1 MAINEAAV
9 YQDLEDIYVL
19 CIRKVVSEVCA
30 DLWRNMPEGAFGT
43 FKKYDLENT
52 KAVNAQKDQEKKEA
66 EKLLKEGKISSV
78 NYDKYKHIVAITSK
92 AKSFKKFDFQAC
104 NNTLAYI
111 EPVYT
116 EIAKKYRFNYESLV
130 NTAKELS
137 RLRNKLAHP
146 DPSDSP
152 SKILGYQKN
161 CINHM
166 NYMFGM
172 GLDTV
177 KDENGATFY
186 EQFQKIHF
194 QYMEQALQRWYYLTD
209 FLDLEHY
216 DASRFLEVCATNNIK
231 ADKKD
236 AKYLFCTSNLEKT
249 VEILKNSLALSGDNV
264 AAKAQVAPM
273 PPAQSVPPTPQPVP
287 QPKKS
292 NKTPYIVAAVICALL
307 LGGAIV
313 AATVIPAV
321 TGLISS
327 FLGGT
332 SSTPSAP
339 QMPVL
344 NNSSTVS
351 QDTDA
356 DFTSSVLNDT
366 SSEESNAGTGENQIL
381 PKHEQDVQAL
391 QHADDLALRNKT
403 ISVSVGDYI
412 TPPPALVWDNVTI
425 YSQNTNIA
433 VGENGLV
440 KGVSPG
446 TTYIIVESEL
456 GSSSAFCVVVKQ

>member
-1 MAINEAAV
+1 MAINETAV

-19 CIRKVVSEVCA
+19 CIRKVISEVCA
-30 DLWRNMPEGAFGT
+30 DLWRNTPEGAFGT
-43 FKKYDLENT
+43 FKKHDLENT
-52 KAVNAQKDQEKKEA
+52 KAINAQKDQEKKDA
-66 EKLLKEGKISSV
+66 EKLLKEGKIPSV
-78 NYDKYKHIVAITSK
+78 NYDRYKHIVAITSK

-111 EPVYT
+111 EPVYSG
-116 EIAKKYRFNYESLV
+116 IAKKYRFNYESLV

-146 DPSDSP
+146 DPGDSP
-152 SKILGYQKN
+152 SKIVGYQKN
-161 CINHM
+161 CINYM
-166 NYMFGM
+166 NFMFGL
-172 GLDTV
+172 GLENV

-186 EQFQKIHF
+186 EQFQRMYF
-194 QYMEQALQRWYYLTD
+194 RYMEQDLQRWYYLTD

-264 AAKAQVAPM
+264 TAKAPTAQT
-273 PPAQSVPPTPQPVP
+273 PPAQTVPIMPQSVP

-292 NKTPYIVAAVICALL
+292 KTPYVVAAVICAVI
-307 LGGAIV
+307 LGGAII

-321 TGLISS
+321 TGLIGSV
-327 FLGGT
+327 LGGT
-332 SSTPSAP
+332 SSAPSLP
-339 QMPVL
+339 QTPVL
-344 NNSSTVS
+344 NNNSTVS
-351 QDTDA
+351 QGTDSSL
-356 DFTSSVLNDT
+356 TSSVLSDT
-366 SSEESNAGTGENQIL
+366 SSAESNAGAGENQIL
-381 PKHEQDVQAL
+381 PKHEQDIQAVL
-391 QHADDLALRNKT
+391 HADDLTLRNK
-403 ISVSVGDYI
+403 IIKVNVGESI

-425 YSQNTNIA
+425 YSQDTSIA

-456 GSSSAFCVVVKQ
+456 GSSSAFCVVVK